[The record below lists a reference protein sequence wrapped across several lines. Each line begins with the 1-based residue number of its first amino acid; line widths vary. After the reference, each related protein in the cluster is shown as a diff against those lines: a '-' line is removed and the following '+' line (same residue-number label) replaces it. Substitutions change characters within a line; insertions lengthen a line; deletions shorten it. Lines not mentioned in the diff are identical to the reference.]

1 MFYSDAYIFYNWT
14 EPFQSDSEY
23 IHTLFMYMYY
33 EGIQIVKIQIR
44 VLSHVNM
51 GMMRTVLE

>member
-23 IHTLFMYMYY
+23 IHTLFMYYV
-33 EGIQIVKIQIR
+33 GIKIVKIQIR

-51 GMMRTVLE
+51 EMMRTVLE